1 MTLPVLSPQQTGP
14 LGTALLTHLDHQ
26 LRSADRMLD
35 LVLRQARA
43 VRTRDVETVLGLV
56 GQIQAEADARGRLE
70 ADRTLL
76 LTHAGQAL
84 GVHGSAI
91 TIDAFCSL
99 LDPATAFE
107 ARERSDR
114 LRGVLREVRDEHLV
128 VRALM
133 RQELA
138 FVDHL
143 VRLMGAGDDS
153 RNGTYAPPQGA
164 RPGAA
169 PGPAPTHRLLDLQ
182 A

>member
-1 MTLPVLSPQQTGP
+1 MTLPALSPQQTGP
-14 LGTALLTHLDHQ
+14 LGMALLAHLDDQ

-43 VRTRDVETVLGLV
+43 VRTREVETVLALV
-56 GQIQAEADARGRLE
+56 GQIQAEVEARSRLE
-70 ADRTLL
+70 ADRTAL
-76 LTHAGQAL
+76 LTAAGQQL

-99 LDPATAFE
+99 LDPSIAFE
-107 ARERSDR
+107 AKERSER

-164 RPGAA
+164 RNAAA
-169 PGPAPTHRLLDLQ
+169 PGPAPSHRLLNVQ

>member
-1 MTLPVLSPQQTGP
+1 VTLPALSQTQTGG
-14 LGTALLTHLDHQ
+14 LGSALLRHLDDQ

-43 VRTRDVETVLGLV
+43 VRLREVETVLALV
-56 GQIQAEADARGRLE
+56 GQIQAESDARARLE
-70 ADRTLL
+70 ADRTTL
-76 LTHAGQAL
+76 LTQAGNAL

-99 LDPATAFE
+99 LDPGTAFE

-128 VRALM
+128 TRALM

-143 VRLMGAGDDS
+143 VRLMGAGDDIN
-153 RNGTYAPPQGA
+153 NGTYAPPT
-164 RPGAA
+164 
-169 PGPAPTHRLLDLQ
+169 GPRAGGTPQQTHRLLDLQ

>member
-1 MTLPVLSPQQTGP
+1 MTLPALANHESGA
-14 LGTALLTHLDHQ
+14 LGVALIRHLDDQ
-26 LRSADRMLD
+26 LRSAERMLD

-43 VRTRDVETVLGLV
+43 VRTREIDTVLALV
-56 GQIQAEADARGRLE
+56 GQVQAEADARGRLE
-70 ADRTLL
+70 ADRTTL
-76 LTHAGQAL
+76 LTAAGQAL

-99 LDPATAFE
+99 LDPATARD

-114 LRGVLREVRDEHLV
+114 LRGVLREVRDEHIV

-143 VRLMGAGDDS
+143 VRLMGSGDDVS
-153 RNGTYAPPQGA
+153 NGTYAPPSRA
-164 RPGAA
+164 AA
-169 PGPAPTHRLLDLQ
+169 PSPAPTHRLLDLQ

>member
-1 MTLPVLSPQQTGP
+1 MSLPVISTTGQ
-14 LGTALLTHLDHQ
+14 LGTALLAHLDDQ

-43 VRTRDVETVLGLV
+43 VRVRDIEVVLALV
-56 GQIQAEADARGRLE
+56 GQIQAESDARARLE
-70 ADRTLL
+70 SDRTAL
-76 LTHAGQAL
+76 LTQAGAQL

-91 TIDAFCSL
+91 TIDAFCSI

-107 ARERSDR
+107 ARERSER

-128 VRALM
+128 TRALM

-143 VRLMGAGDDS
+143 VRLMGDTDDAN
-153 RNGTYAPPQGA
+153 NGTYAPPSGPRSA
-164 RPGAA
+164 AA
-169 PGPAPTHRLLDLQ
+169 PPRQTHRLLDLQ

>member
-1 MTLPVLSPQQTGP
+1 MTVPVLSPQEAGP
-14 LGTALLTHLDHQ
+14 LGLALLRHLDDQ

-35 LVLRQARA
+35 LVLKQARA
-43 VRTRDVETVLGLV
+43 IRMRDVESVLALV
-56 GQIQAEADARGRLE
+56 GQIQAETESRGRLE
-70 ADRTLL
+70 ADRTAL
-76 LTHAGQAL
+76 LTKAGQCL

-99 LDPATAFE
+99 LDPATARE

-128 VRALM
+128 SRALM

-143 VRLMGAGDDS
+143 VRLMGGPDDGS
-153 RNGTYAPPQGA
+153 NGTYAPPAGA
-164 RPGAA
+164 VRPAA
-169 PGPAPTHRLLDLQ
+169 SAPQTYSMLNVR

>member
-1 MTLPVLSPQQTGP
+1 MTLPALSTAGG
-14 LGTALLTHLDHQ
+14 LGMALLAHLDEQ

-43 VRTRDVETVLGLV
+43 VRMRDVESVLALV
-56 GQIQAEADARGRLE
+56 GQIQAETDARGRLE
-70 ADRTLL
+70 SSRTAL
-76 LTHAGQAL
+76 LTQAGAAL

-99 LDPATAFE
+99 LDPAMAAE

-128 VRALM
+128 ARALM

-143 VRLMGAGDDS
+143 VRLMGAGDDGT
-153 RNGTYAPPQGA
+153 NGTYAPPTGP
-164 RPGAA
+164 RAA
-169 PGPAPTHRLLDLQ
+169 TAQPQPTHRLLDLQ